1 MIIDN
6 YLRSIKYKPNCI
18 IHAGAHYAQE
28 KDAYVSLEPSTIVWI
43 EGDPEI
49 FSKLDKI
56 IDVDSRQGPP
66 RQICRQALLSD
77 VDGKKVNFHR
87 FNNLGASS
95 SIFQATPLLTS
106 NWPGVVETGSVDVL
120 ETTRLDSLLSS
131 LEIKPEDVDVMV
143 FDIQGSELLALN
155 GSGEYLEKVKFIEVE
170 LSQEA
175 IYAGAPLAT
184 DVDSFLQARGFV
196 RQTDMIWHGD
206 AVYSRSE

>member
-1 MIIDN
+1 M
-6 YLRSIKYKPNCI
+6 
-18 IHAGAHYAQE
+18 
-28 KDAYVSLEPSTIVWI
+28 
-43 EGDPEI
+43 
-49 FSKLDKI
+49 
-56 IDVDSRQGPP
+56 
-66 RQICRQALLSD
+66 
-77 VDGKKVNFHR
+77 
-87 FNNLGASS
+87 
-95 SIFQATPLLTS
+95 
-106 NWPGVVETGSVDVL
+106 
-120 ETTRLDSLLSS
+120 
-131 LEIKPEDVDVMV
+131 MV